1 MTIWFTS
8 DWHYSHKNIIKYCK
22 RPFQTV
28 EEMNEKLVNNW
39 RLMVKPNDVV
49 YFLGDFIF
57 SVNKETIAQVVGSL
71 RAKEVR
77 FIAGNHD
84 SHLKA
89 ATKQL
94 FTSYSEYK
102 EITVNDSTAPAG
114 IQHIV
119 LCHYPLL
126 SWNRSFY
133 GSWMLHGHC
142 HGGLGDDINAL
153 RLDVGVDPWGFKPVS
168 YEEIKEKM
176 RHKQPKMAEMPNP
189 DL

>member
-28 EEMNEKLVNNW
+28 EEMNEKLVSNW
-39 RLMVKPNDVV
+39 SNLVRPSDTV

-57 SVNKETIAQVVGSL
+57 SVNKETIAQVVSSL
-71 RAKEVR
+71 RAKEVH

-84 SHLKA
+84 SHLKG
-89 ATKQL
+89 ATKSL
-94 FTSYSEYK
+94 FASYSEYK
-102 EITVNDSTAPAG
+102 EITVPDVTAPG
-114 IQHIV
+114 GVQHIV
-119 LCHYPLL
+119 LCHYPML

-142 HGGLGDDINAL
+142 HGNLGEDKISL
-153 RLDVGVDPWGFKPVS
+153 RMDVGVDPCGFKPIS
-168 YEEIKEKM
+168 YEQIRDKM
-176 RHKQPKMAEMPNP
+176 RQKQPKMAEIPNP